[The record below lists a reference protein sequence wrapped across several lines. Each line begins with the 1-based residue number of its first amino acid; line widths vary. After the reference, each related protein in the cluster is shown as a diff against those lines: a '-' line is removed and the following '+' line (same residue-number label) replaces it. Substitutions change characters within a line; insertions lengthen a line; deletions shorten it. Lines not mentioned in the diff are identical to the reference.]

1 MSRIGKR
8 TIILPEK
15 VSAQVAGNKVT
26 VKGPNG
32 ELSLTLH
39 SLVSVTSEKEGLKIK
54 VQNEKEKLN
63 RSLWGTTASLL
74 QNMVDGVTKNFSKK
88 LEISGVGFS
97 WEVKGEKVVLK
108 VGCSHPITYIIPKG
122 VTGKIVKNVLEISG
136 ADKQLVGRTAAEIR
150 AIKKPEPYKGK
161 GIKYQ
166 GEVIRKKAG
175 KQATTAGA
183 A

>member
-8 TIILPEK
+8 IIVLPEK
-15 VSAQVAGNKVT
+15 VTAQVADRKVT

-32 ELSLTLH
+32 TLVLSLH
-39 SLVSVTSEKEGLKIK
+39 PLVTVVAEKEGLKIS
-54 VQNEKEKLN
+54 VQDEKEKLN
-63 RSLWGTTASLL
+63 RSLWGTTSALL
-74 QNMVDGVTKNFSKK
+74 QNMVDGVSKGFSKK
-88 LEISGVGFS
+88 MEIAGVGFG
-97 WEVKGEKVVLK
+97 WELKGDKLVLK
-108 VGCSHPITYIIPKG
+108 VGYSHPVNYVIPKG
-122 VTGKIVKNVLEISG
+122 VTGKIVKNVLEIAGS
-136 ADKQLVGRTAAEIR
+136 DKQMVGRVAAEIR

-183 A
+183 S